1 MNIMSGY
8 NTPLE
13 VTANNIKYSIN
24 NMSVLNFIFNFT
36 LVVILSISLLFSLLK
51 SLKSLNINIDL
62 FDNIFFDLTNKTYD
76 THKPKYI
83 YITILVI
90 ILIFTFINFTMFAD
104 FTTKNTKELNK
115 VASNDIIKSVLDKLN
130 KQIPIFSVSF
140 GISLFFIL
148 FLVIKNIFTY
158 SSNTEK
164 YIFSL
169 RYTWI
174 FILLSL
180 VIILL
185 SILFSTNY
193 IIEANKP
200 VENSEENSEEKD
212 KK

>member
-1 MNIMSGY
+1 MNIMSEY
-8 NTPLE
+8 NTQLE

-51 SLKSLNINIDL
+51 KLNINIDL
-62 FDNIFFDLTNKTYD
+62 FDKIFFDLTNKTYD
-76 THKPKYI
+76 THKPKKKYI
-83 YITILVI
+83 IILTI

-115 VASNDIIKSVLDKLN
+115 IVSNDIIKSVLDKLN

-148 FLVIKNIFTY
+148 FLLIKNIFTY
-158 SSNTEK
+158 SSNNEK

-193 IIEANKP
+193 IIESNKP
-200 VENSEENSEEKD
+200 VVNEQ
-212 KK
+212 